1 MGGTEDTSLV
11 DALDDARRVLD
22 GLRLP
27 LDVSE
32 AAGARLERAALVAEL
47 DDYVLPRARTMDA
60 PLLAVVGGSTGA
72 GKSTLVNSLLRQVVT
87 PAGVLRPTTL
97 APVLVHHPADAWRF
111 VSDAILPGLDR
122 VRADEPVPAARS
134 HTSLRLAPS
143 EVLPQGLALLDA
155 PDVDSVVDENRRLAG
170 QLLAAADLWLF
181 VTTAARYA
189 DAVPWA
195 LLSAAARR
203 RARVALVLNRVDPG
217 TEDTISSHLRQM
229 LAERGLPETP
239 VFTVTEGSTTY
250 GLLDVAAVAELSA
263 WLAATGA
270 DPSARARIIAGTLD
284 GAVDDVVARTAA
296 LAQAAEAQVTARARL
311 DGAVDAAY
319 GAAAADIVS
328 ATADGVLLRGEV
340 LARWQD
346 FVGTGELFRK
356 IEAGVGRFRDRVSGY
371 FRGQGSTTAPDV
383 TEAVG
388 HSLEAVILDAVHG
401 AAERTYAA
409 WRADPAGTAL
419 ADGLGRGAT
428 GLREEV
434 GAEIRAWQGDV
445 LALVAEGGAHK
456 RGRARALSFG
466 VNGLG
471 AALMIVVFA
480 STGGLTGAEIGIA
493 GGSAV
498 LAQRLLE
505 AVFGDE
511 AVRQLTADARTRLAV
526 RVQGVLDGDA
536 RRFRARLADVA
547 PDVGAPAAL
556 RTTAADLRSA
566 AQRSRAMRPVPL
578 PEAGPATSLVPSSG
592 DEAAGNE
599 RPAAERRRWWR
610 PRGRS

>member
-1 MGGTEDTSLV
+1 MAGTEDTSLV
-11 DALDDARRVLD
+11 AALDDARRVLHD
-22 GLRLP
+22 LRLP

-32 AAGARLERAALVAEL
+32 AAGARLERAALVDEL
-47 DDYVLPRARTMDA
+47 DDYVLPRARTIDA

-97 APVLVHHPADAWRF
+97 APVLVHHPGDAWRF
-111 VSDAILPGLDR
+111 ASDAILPGLDR

-143 EVLPQGLALLDA
+143 DVLPQGLALLDA

-195 LLSAAARR
+195 LLAAAARR

-217 TEDTISSHLRQM
+217 TEETVSSHLRQM

-239 VFTVTEGSTTY
+239 VFTVTEGATTH
-250 GLLDVAAVAELSA
+250 GLLDVAAVAELSS

-270 DPSARARIIAGTLD
+270 DPAARARIIAGTLD
-284 GAVDDVVARTAA
+284 GALDDVVQRIAA
-296 LAQAAEAQVTARARL
+296 LAQTAEAQVTARARL

-409 WRADPAGTAL
+409 WRADPAGAPL
-419 ADGLGRGAT
+419 ADGLGRGAA

-434 GAEIRAWQGDV
+434 GVEIRAWQGDV

-526 RVQGVLDGDA
+526 RVQGVLDADA
-536 RRFRARLADVA
+536 LRFRARLDDVA
-547 PDVGAPAAL
+547 PDPGAPAAL
-556 RTTAADLRSA
+556 RSTAAALRSA
-566 AQRSRAMRPVPL
+566 AQRSRAARPVPL
-578 PEAGPATSLVPSSG
+578 PEPAPPTSLVRSSG
-592 DEAAGNE
+592 DESDAAA
-599 RPAAERRRWWR
+599 RPAAERRPWWR